1 MVAGGGMIQFEAE
14 DWERDHPYCNGY
26 HILLP
31 GYSDLR
37 THYAVDPIPPEVVHT
52 HPQVGQR
59 KCRAGGGYVPDL
71 TRFDNPSMDQ
81 ALNLPQGTGQGV
93 GVATRESRKAKKT
106 KTSPNKPLPTPPIP
120 SRDGMSTTSQS
131 RVVTRHQKTSSNPG
145 HGPSQ
150 NSQPITTRP
159 TLRVPITSQENERK
173 PPDQPL
179 IGSTSGPTTSGQE
192 DLEERQGLP
201 PRGSQLVRKRKT
213 DANTESS
220 LMQAL
225 PPNANL
231 TAVVSTVNSLVESQA
246 QMFMAMMSTMK
257 ELSSKVDALGDRGG
271 GGASSSS

>member
-1 MVAGGGMIQFEAE
+1 
-14 DWERDHPYCNGY
+14 
-26 HILLP
+26 
-31 GYSDLR
+31 
-37 THYAVDPIPPEVVHT
+37 
-52 HPQVGQR
+52 
-59 KCRAGGGYVPDL
+59 
-71 TRFDNPSMDQ
+71 MDQ
-81 ALNLPQGTGQGV
+81 ALNLPQGTGLGV

-131 RVVTRHQKTSSNPG
+131 RVVTRHQKTSS
-145 HGPSQ
+145 SQ
-150 NSQPITTRP
+150 NPQPIPTRP
-159 TLRVPITSQENERK
+159 TLRVTITSQGNERK
-173 PPDQPL
+173 PPDRPL
-179 IGSTSGPTTSGQE
+179 LGSTSGSTTSGQE

-220 LMQAL
+220 LVQAL